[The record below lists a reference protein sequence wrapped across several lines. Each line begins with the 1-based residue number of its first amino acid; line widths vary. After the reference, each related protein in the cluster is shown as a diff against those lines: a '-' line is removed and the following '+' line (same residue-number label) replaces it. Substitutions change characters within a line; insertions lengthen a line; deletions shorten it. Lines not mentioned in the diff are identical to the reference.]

1 MFKIPNINR
10 ISFRSL
16 IYSLFVFG
24 ILCIVI
30 VSSIATSLMAKKVA
44 TDHFM
49 ERGLVVTEAM
59 ASRSQLGVLYSSKES
74 VLEVIQIARSYP
86 DLEQIGVW
94 DAEGDLLEKYG
105 QTSVL
110 QLDDLESVSQSKK
123 AKIISQSEDFILFVA
138 PVRVEQEHISS
149 PFDDTSVDQEDS
161 MFLGYVSILMN
172 KNEIKELHN
181 TIIKYNFLITVIIS
195 ILLLGALIIIT
206 GKLTSP
212 LSILSESMRKVAN
225 GDKDIFVPLTGAR
238 EVQDISNVFNQMTSV
253 LSYREYE
260 LKAARDEALTY
271 AKVKEQFTASITHE
285 IRTPINGIYAALQ
298 ILEDMSLSDE
308 QREYLQLALGSSELL
323 MSLVNDI
330 LDYSKMSADQMKLE
344 NIEFKLPA
352 IIENTATL
360 QANTEAASHLDVIV
374 FYESSLPEVFIGDPT
389 RIQQIVNNLLGN
401 AIKFTKKG
409 SVTLSVERVIED
421 QQQYVM
427 LSVKDT
433 GIGIPKKDLQKVF
446 DAYSQQDVSTSRKYG
461 GTGLGLSICKQLAE
475 LMGGKILV
483 ESEAGVGTRF
493 SVHLPLVPV
502 ELKASVR
509 GGEFHRQFK
518 VFIYSDSTTDQEVL
532 KNAFERL
539 SIPFVMFESLDDL
552 ILQVHQY
559 QLPNDPHRVVVLS
572 LKDIARS
579 SLQYLYE
586 ACNQA
591 GYQRSSLWYL
601 TRKSGA
607 ESFPFPDLV
616 HHFVHKP
623 IRLDEIRRILKKDG
637 QDSSSRDVSRE
648 VANKEQT
655 KAIRV
660 LLVEDNPVNQKVAN
674 AILKKIGV
682 NVSMVNNGQEAIDT
696 YTHHAYD
703 LILMDCQ
710 MPILDGYA
718 TTKRIREIEKQH
730 GRVETP
736 IIAITAN
743 SEEDNIKRCK
753 DVGMNDFISKP
764 FKKNI
769 LAEKIHRWVYH

>member
-10 ISFRSL
+10 LSFRSL
-16 IYSLFVFG
+16 IYGLFVFG
-24 ILCIVI
+24 ILSIVI

-44 TDHFM
+44 TDHFI

-59 ASRSQLGVLYSSKES
+59 ASRSQLGVLYSSKDS

-86 DLEQIGVW
+86 DIEQIGVW

-110 QLDDLESVSQSKK
+110 KLSDLAMVSRSDK
-123 AKIISQSEDFILFVA
+123 AAIINQSEDFILFVA
-138 PVRVEQEHISS
+138 PVRVEQEHVLS
-149 PFDDTSVDQEDS
+149 PFEDSSMDQDES

-181 TIIKYNFLITVIIS
+181 TIIKYNFLITVVIS
-195 ILLLGALIIIT
+195 ILLLGALIVIT

-212 LSILSESMRKVAN
+212 LSILSESMRKVAD
-225 GDKDIFVPLTGAR
+225 GKKDIFVPLTGTK

-260 LKAARDEALTY
+260 LKKARDEALAS

-298 ILEDMSLSDE
+298 ILEDMSLSDQ

-330 LDYSKMSADQMKLE
+330 LDYSKMSANQMKIE
-344 NIEFKLPA
+344 NIEFKLPN

-360 QANTEAASHLDVIV
+360 QANTEMAAHLDIVV
-374 FYESSLPEVFIGDPT
+374 FYEPSLPEVFIGDPT
-389 RIQQIVNNLLGN
+389 RIQQIVNNLLSN

-409 SVTLSVERVIED
+409 SVTLSVERVIEG

-427 LSVKDT
+427 LAVKDT
-433 GIGIPKKDLQKVF
+433 GIGIPKNDLQKVF

-475 LMGGKILV
+475 LMGGKIQV

-493 SVHLPLVPV
+493 SVFLPLTPV
-502 ELKASVR
+502 ELKSPVR
-509 GGEFHRQFK
+509 GSEFSRQFK
-518 VFIYSDSTTDQEVL
+518 VFIYSDTALDKDVL
-532 KNAFERL
+532 TNVFERL
-539 SIPFVMFESLDDL
+539 SIPYTMFESLDDL

-559 QLPNDPHRVVVLS
+559 QLPNDPHRIVALS
-572 LKDIARS
+572 LKDVARS
-579 SLQYLYE
+579 SLQYLFE
-586 ACNQA
+586 ACNQS
-591 GYQRSSLWYL
+591 GYQRCSLWYM

-607 ESFPFPDLV
+607 GTFPFPELV

-637 QDSSSRDVSRE
+637 QESSSRE
-648 VANKEQT
+648 VVNKESS
-655 KAIRV
+655 KVIRI

-674 AILKKIGV
+674 AILEKIGV
-682 NVSMVNNGQEAIDT
+682 KVSTVNNGQEAVDT

-710 MPILDGYA
+710 MPVLDGYA
-718 TTKRIREIEKQH
+718 TTQKIREIEKQH

-753 DVGMNDFISKP
+753 NVGMNDFISKP